1 MSQEDPYTYTPIR
14 LNDLEFYGTDLYAD
28 FLKATGID
36 SKQKILDYNATV
48 VDRNTDK
55 KVIRLEADFDAPT
68 TIYMKCFNE
77 ARASHLLKRLTSQ
90 RLKSLGRIEVESLR
104 LLNSKGYNTAEL
116 LFWGRTKAVAGV
128 DGAFSFC
135 GLKDLSGHR
144 ELALIK
150 NDDPAIGLAR
160 TAASRVFL
168 RLLDDNLQWPDSHP
182 EHFFI
187 KEADNTVALI
197 DLHGLTQN
205 GAITNKVL
213 KKMVKRFLRLHEEE
227 DKESFKALAEEVIKD
242 TALKRR
248 VIELA
253 DVKSPAP

>member
-1 MSQEDPYTYTPIR
+1 M
-14 LNDLEFYGTDLYAD
+14 
-28 FLKATGID
+28 
-36 SKQKILDYNATV
+36 
-48 VDRNTDK
+48 
-55 KVIRLEADFDAPT
+55 
-68 TIYMKCFNE
+68 
-77 ARASHLLKRLTSQ
+77 
-90 RLKSLGRIEVESLR
+90 
-104 LLNSKGYNTAEL
+104 
-116 LFWGRTKAVAGV
+116 AVV

-150 NDDPAIGLAR
+150 NDAPTIGLAR

-187 KEADNTVALI
+187 KKSDNTVALI

-227 DKESFKALAEEVIKD
+227 DKKSFKGLAEDIIKD

-253 DVKSPAP
+253 DVKSPTP